1 MRTKFATS
9 MAAATVLLVN
19 VASADGPSRLEQS
32 SVGVAENL
40 RQVKSPPITLADGII
55 YSIRRPLIAVA

>member
-1 MRTKFATS
+1 MRSKIVTS

-19 VASADGPSRLEQS
+19 VASADSPSHLEQS

-40 RQVKSPPITLADGII
+40 RQVKSPPIMLANHISE
-55 YSIRRPLIAVA
+55 SIRRPLIAVA

>member
-1 MRTKFATS
+1 MRTKIVAS
-9 MAAATVLLVN
+9 LAATGILLVN

-40 RQVKSPPITLADGII
+40 RQVKSPPIMLADVSD
-55 YSIRRPLIAVA
+55 SIRRPLIAVA